1 MICLYVVFNVI
12 YLIFLSTTF
21 ARIRPLCS
29 RWSLVTTLFHHV
41 IVLHQVHANFEP
53 ILPFPDLTP
62 IWPVLNLSQKYI
74 SLLKVGF
81 IVTKLCPL
89 VLVHLCRVEHVW
101 MLAGN
106 ILTSFLYCL
115 SHYLFNWAQLG
126 PFAFAVTISSVTK
139 FLHGHRSTFYRLKTT
154 QFLQAIKVNYCTIS
168 QWALDYH
175 DLDQQHSPHL
185 CDDNQTWH

>member
-1 MICLYVVFNVI
+1 M
-12 YLIFLSTTF
+12 
-21 ARIRPLCS
+21 
-29 RWSLVTTLFHHV
+29 
-41 IVLHQVHANFEP
+41 
-53 ILPFPDLTP
+53 PFPDLTP

-185 CDDNQTWH
+185 CDDNQIWKQGNYSLRRPPKLSIPQAVIGRRWAAVNSNLYKQPCMCVCMTIIPALTPS